1 MNKLIVAVFIFGVLI
16 FALGLFASFQQ
27 NNGGA
32 ILISA
37 SILLASVFICLKIEE
52 IKKR

>member
-1 MNKLIVAVFIFGVLI
+1 MNKLIVAVFIFAVL
-16 FALGLFASFQQ
+16 LFAAGLLGSIST
-27 NNGGA
+27 NNNGA

-52 IKKR
+52 LKK